1 MSSIKRKMEIK
12 VSDIDFLSEI
22 EALIPS
28 TMTFD
33 AINSGDYDFT
43 DELDEI
49 VSAVQNIALENDLE
63 DSEAAALLAAQFAE
77 KDGAGDLK
85 PPALLLRELVQIITE
100 RLTQF

>member
-1 MSSIKRKMEIK
+1 MSSTKRKMGIK

-22 EALIPS
+22 VALIPS
-28 TMTFD
+28 SMTFD

-43 DELDEI
+43 DELDEM

-77 KDGAGDLK
+77 KDDAGDLK